1 MYSSLSF
8 EQGLSDLSQ
17 GLIRTPLAPYET
29 FRDDPLRVLRCIRF
43 AGRFGFDMVPELSEA
58 AKDATIKD
66 ALINKI
72 SRERIGAEIDKML
85 SGPSPFLS
93 LQLIHQYGLYP
104 TVFTSPSGVPLS
116 QPPEDAAQAVSAVG
130 AVQWLLRED
139 TTTTTTTP
147 SLRTTAN
154 KEERRTFYLAAAL
167 LPYLSVMSEIK
178 NRPIHAVQL
187 VLRDSLKS
195 PNHDVNT
202 VSTLFRGVPLFQQ
215 AVHSLDQQHTISRSE
230 LGLLIRDIGALWQ
243 PCLKLALVQ
252 DLLQQP
258 VAWAIPDT
266 LDTHLEVVSELL
278 ARYKRLLDQAYKYD
292 IQDAHTLRPM
302 IDVSGRQERKE
313 RERGGT
319 RTVSY
324 VIYVGQED
332 DTAAW
337 TEAWTSGAAVIKGDD
352 GLAIRTPRRNRG

>member
-1 MYSSLSF
+1 
-8 EQGLSDLSQ
+8 
-17 GLIRTPLAPYET
+17 
-29 FRDDPLRVLRCIRF
+29 
-43 AGRFGFDMVPELSEA
+43 MVPELSEA

-72 SRERIGAEIDKML
+72 SRERIGTEVDKML

-116 QPPEDAAQAVSAVG
+116 QPPEDASQAVSAVG
-130 AVQWLLRED
+130 AVQWLLRE
-139 TTTTTTTP
+139 TTDS

-154 KEERRTFYLAAAL
+154 KEERRNLYLAAAL
-167 LPYLSVMSEIK
+167 LPYLSVMSEVK

-187 VLRDSLKS
+187 VLRDSLKA

-215 AVHSLDQQHTISRSE
+215 AVHRLDQQHTISRSE

-258 VAWAIPDT
+258 VAWALPDT
-266 LDTHLEVVSELL
+266 LDTHLDAVSGLL
-278 ARYKRLLDQAYKYD
+278 ASYERLLEQAYHYD
-292 IQDAHTLRPM
+292 IQEAHTWRPM
-302 IDVSGRQERKE
+302 IDVSL
-313 RERGGT
+313 RE
-319 RTVSY
+319 
-324 VIYVGQED
+324 
-332 DTAAW
+332 
-337 TEAWTSGAAVIKGDD
+337 K
-352 GLAIRTPRRNRG
+352 

>member
-1 MYSSLSF
+1 
-8 EQGLSDLSQ
+8 
-17 GLIRTPLAPYET
+17 
-29 FRDDPLRVLRCIRF
+29 
-43 AGRFGFDMVPELSEA
+43 MVPELSEA

-72 SRERIGAEIDKML
+72 SRERIGTEIDKML

-116 QPPEDAAQAVSAVG
+116 QPPEDAAQAVSAMG
-130 AVQWLLRED
+130 AVQWLLRE
-139 TTTTTTTP
+139 TTTTP
-147 SLRTTAN
+147 SPLRTTAN
-154 KEERRTFYLAAAL
+154 KEERRTLYLAAAL

-215 AVHSLDQQHTISRSE
+215 AVHSLDQQHAISRSE

-252 DLLQQP
+252 DLLQQS
-258 VAWAIPDT
+258 VAWANPDT
-266 LDTHLEVVSELL
+266 LDTHLDVVSGLL
-278 ARYKRLLDQAYKYD
+278 ARYERLLDQAYKYG
-292 IQDAHTLRPM
+292 IQDAHTWRPM
-302 IDVSGRQERKE
+302 IDVSGYSRQE
-313 RERGGT
+313 
-319 RTVSY
+319 
-324 VIYVGQED
+324 
-332 DTAAW
+332 
-337 TEAWTSGAAVIKGDD
+337 KGY
-352 GLAIRTPRRNRG
+352 